1 MKRAAVQAILLAAL
15 SAVPAR
21 AAPGEAAP
29 ACPAPQAAEF
39 AGGKGFRLWVTRQG
53 SMTWANPLR
62 PLSPETVQVLQVVIR
77 NKLATAY
84 GPDLSGLRRG
94 PSPAAL
100 EAQNGAAIQ
109 WAGNPDSLPPT
120 LRILAD
126 DGGQVLAELKFQA
139 CGDPPKVAEPK
150 APKPVPTAR
159 ATPKGT
165 PKAASKTEASKTEAS
180 KTDGSKADAAQA
192 EATEPAPRSAK
203 PRNQQKRDQHK
214 RERDAAPDGA
224 SARTPGGLVLPQG
237 AIP

>member
-1 MKRAAVQAILLAAL
+1 MTRAAVQAALLAAL
-15 SAVPAR
+15 SAIPLAGPTALPAR
-21 AAPGEAAP
+21 AAPGGAAP

-39 AGGKGFRLWVTRQG
+39 AGPKGFRLFVTRQG
-53 SMTWANPLR
+53 TMTWSNPLR

-100 EAQNGAAIQ
+100 EAQNGATIH
-109 WAGNPDSLPPT
+109 WAGSPDTLPPS

-126 DGGQVLAELKFQA
+126 DGSQVLAELAFQA

-150 APKPVPTAR
+150 AQKPVPTAR
-159 ATPKGT
+159 KGG
-165 PKAASKTEASKTEAS
+165 PKAKSE
-180 KTDGSKADAAQA
+180 KADAPKPEGAQA
-192 EATEPAPRSAK
+192 EGADPAAESPKTAAKRTAK
-203 PRNQQKRDQHK
+203 PK
-214 RERDAAPDGA
+214 REKAAAPDGA
-224 SARTPGGLVLPQG
+224 AGRTPGGLMLPQG